1 MDDGRAFPSP
11 VAQDW
16 ASDDRVTPGRANF
29 VTIATPDRAAQSRIF
44 ARSARQCHPDA
55 RLTVL
60 VLDANEAPRMFADC
74 YDLVISAEQLSLS
87 GLADMRFRYS
97 TAELCFALKPW
108 LIRHLFERFP
118 DEPIYYFDSDIEL

>member
-1 MDDGRAFPSP
+1 MDEARTFPLP
-11 VAQDW
+11 VARGGATDNEV
-16 ASDDRVTPGRANF
+16 RPGRANF

-60 VLDANEAPRMFADC
+60 VLDADESPRIFTDC
-74 YDLVISAEQLSLS
+74 YDLVITAEELLLS

-108 LIRHLFERFP
+108 LIRHLLEKSP
-118 DEPIYYFDSDIEL
+118 DEPIYYF

>member
-1 MDDGRAFPSP
+1 MDEGRAFPLP
-11 VAQDW
+11 VAQGW
-16 ASDDRVTPGRANF
+16 AAGDRAKPERANF

-44 ARSARQCHPDA
+44 ARSARQCHPNA

-60 VLDANEAPRMFADC
+60 ALDADESSRIFTDC
-74 YDLVISAEQLSLS
+74 YDLVISVEELSLS

-108 LIRHLFERFP
+108 LIRHLFEKSP
-118 DEPIYYFDSDIEL
+118 